1 MRGGVRSVNM
11 NDYFLKAFGRQSTI
25 SVKTQIAEEFTE
37 LFFKELATACAIN
50 MIANTIGKCEIRTF
64 VKGVPERGAEYYLW
78 NYEPNPN
85 ENSSD
90 FLQHFFSNLCYD
102 NEALIIE
109 VNGYLY
115 VADSFSRRKYSFYED
130 VFSNIVIGEL
140 TLQKPYKSSDVIY
153 MQLNNIDAR
162 QRLEGAYTSY
172 GKIVAK
178 AVRNMLRQGAQK
190 GILDIDAATA
200 QETKFKEKLQKLMD
214 ESFKPFFEAESAV
227 LPLTNGYT
235 YTDVTKQGAT
245 ATPADINE
253 RINYEFEMAGR
264 AWRIP
269 KALILGDVSEVE
281 KITKNFL
288 TFAID
293 PITEK
298 LGEEATRKRY
308 GEEQFCKGNYID
320 INTNCI
326 QHIDIFEQATNSDKL
341 LSSGLYCIDELR
353 TKLGDTAIGSDWSQR
368 HYITKNYAEAEK
380 MAHLGD
386 EEGGV
391 QSETAESALLLQAG
405 SWIGRPQI
413 IYLR

>member
-1 MRGGVRSVNM
+1 MDKVGMSE
-11 NDYFLKAFGRQSTI
+11 YFLKAFGKQSTI
-25 SVKTQIAEEFTE
+25 SVKTQIEEEFTE
-37 LFFKELATACAIN
+37 VFFKELATACAIN

-64 VKGVPERGAEYYLW
+64 VKGTPQKNEEYYLW

-90 FLQHFFSNLCYD
+90 FLQHFISNLCYD

-109 VNGYLY
+109 LNGYLY
-115 VADSFSRRKYSFYED
+115 VADSFNRRKYSFYED
-130 VFSNIVIGEL
+130 IFSNIVIADL
-140 TLQKPYKSSDVIY
+140 TLQRSYTSSEVIY

-162 QRLEGAYTSY
+162 QRLEGSYTSY
-172 GKIVAK
+172 GKTVAK
-178 AVRNMLRQGAQK
+178 AIRNMLRQGAQK
-190 GILDIDAATA
+190 GILDIDAQTSQKADFA
-200 QETKFKEKLQKLMD
+200 EKLSELMNNR
-214 ESFKPFFEAESAV
+214 FKPFYEAESAV
-227 LPLTNGYT
+227 LPLQNGYS

-245 ATPADINE
+245 ITPADLNE
-253 RINYEFEMAGR
+253 RINYQFEMAGR

-293 PITEK
+293 PVTTK
-298 LGEEATRKRY
+298 FGKEATRKRY
-308 GEEQFCKGNYID
+308 SSKDFRKGNYID
-320 INTNCI
+320 VNTNCI

-353 TKLGDTAIGSDWSQR
+353 IKLGDTAINKDWSQK

-386 EEGGV
+386 TEGGGK
-391 QSETAESALLLQAG
+391 E
-405 SWIGRPQI
+405 
-413 IYLR
+413 

>member
-1 MRGGVRSVNM
+1 MNM
-11 NDYFLKAFGRQSTI
+11 NDYFLKAFGGRQTTI
-25 SVKTQIAEEFTE
+25 NVKTKIEEEFTE
-37 LFFKELATACAIN
+37 VFFKELATACAIN

-64 VKGVPERGAEYYLW
+64 VKGQPVKSEEYYLW

-90 FLQHFFSNLCYD
+90 FMQHFISNLCYD

-109 VNGYLY
+109 LNGHLY

-130 VFSNIVIGEL
+130 IFSNITIEDL
-140 TLQKPYKSSDVIY
+140 TLQKSYTSSNVIY

-162 QRLEGAYTSY
+162 QRLEGSYTSY
-172 GKIVAK
+172 GKTVAK
-178 AVRNMLRQGAQK
+178 AVRNILRQGSQK
-190 GILDIDAATA
+190 GILNIDT
-200 QETKFKEKLQKLMD
+200 QTSQRPDFTTKLNELINNR
-214 ESFKPFFEAESAV
+214 FKPFYEAGSAV
-227 LPLTNGYT
+227 LPLQQGYT

-245 ATPADINE
+245 PTPADLNE

-293 PITEK
+293 PVTEK
-298 LGEEATRKRY
+298 FGEEATRKRY
-308 GEEQFCKGNYID
+308 GAEQFCDGNFID
-320 INTNCI
+320 VNTNCI

-353 TKLGDTAIGSDWSQR
+353 TKLGDTAIGSDWSQK

-386 EEGGV
+386 TEGGGT
-391 QSETAESALLLQAG
+391 E
-405 SWIGRPQI
+405 
-413 IYLR
+413 

>member
-1 MRGGVRSVNM
+1 MNM
-11 NDYFLKAFGRQSTI
+11 NDYFLKAFGKQTTI

-37 LFFKELATACAIN
+37 VFFKELATACAIN

-64 VKGVPERGAEYYLW
+64 VKGVPERGEEYYLW

-90 FLQHFFSNLCYD
+90 FLQHFISNLCYD
-102 NEALIIE
+102 NEALIIGL
-109 VNGYLY
+109 NGYLY

-130 VFSNIVIGEL
+130 VFSNIVIADL
-140 TLQKPYKSSDVIY
+140 TLQRSYTSSEVIY

-162 QRLEGAYTSY
+162 QRLEGSYTSY
-172 GKIVAK
+172 GKTVAK
-178 AVRNMLRQGAQK
+178 SVRNMLRQGSQK
-190 GILDIDAATA
+190 GILNIDTNTSQQKDFAT
-200 QETKFKEKLQKLMD
+200 KLNELIN
-214 ESFKPFFEAESAV
+214 ERFKPFFDAASAV
-227 LPLTNGYT
+227 LPLQSGYT
-235 YTDVTKQGAT
+235 YTDVTKQGGT

-269 KALILGDVSEVE
+269 KALILGDVVEVE

-298 LGEEATRKRY
+298 LGEEVTRKRY
-308 GEEQFCKGNYID
+308 DAKNFRKGNYID
-320 INTNCI
+320 VNTNCI

-353 TKLGDTAIGSDWSQR
+353 TKLGDTAINKDWSQK

-386 EEGGV
+386 TEGGGT
-391 QSETAESALLLQAG
+391 E
-405 SWIGRPQI
+405 
-413 IYLR
+413 

>member
-1 MRGGVRSVNM
+1 MLEYGYYNM
-11 NDYFLKAFGRQSTI
+11 DCMQGMK
-25 SVKTQIAEEFTE
+25 
-37 LFFKELATACAIN
+37 
-50 MIANTIGKCEIRTF
+50 
-64 VKGVPERGAEYYLW
+64 
-78 NYEPNPN
+78 
-85 ENSSD
+85 D
-90 FLQHFFSNLCYD
+90 F
-102 NEALIIE
+102 
-109 VNGYLY
+109 
-115 VADSFSRRKYSFYED
+115 
-130 VFSNIVIGEL
+130 
-140 TLQKPYKSSDVIY
+140 
-153 MQLNNIDAR
+153 
-162 QRLEGAYTSY
+162 TSY
-172 GKIVAK
+172 GQTVAK
-178 AVRNMLRQGAQK
+178 AVRNMLRQGSQK
-190 GILDIDAATA
+190 GILNIDANTS
-200 QETKFKEKLQKLMD
+200 QQKDFQEKLNELIT
-214 ESFKPFFEAESAV
+214 ERFKPFYEAGSAV
-227 LPLTNGYT
+227 LPLQNGYT
-235 YTDVTKQGAT
+235 YTDVTKQGTT

-308 GEEQFCKGNYID
+308 GAKQFCKGNYID

-353 TKLGDTAIGSDWSQR
+353 TKLGDTAIGSDWSQK

-386 EEGGV
+386 TEGGGT
-391 QSETAESALLLQAG
+391 E
-405 SWIGRPQI
+405 
-413 IYLR
+413 

>member
-1 MRGGVRSVNM
+1 MNM
-11 NDYFLKAFGRQSTI
+11 TEYFLKAFGRQSTI
-25 SVKTQIAEEFTE
+25 NVKTQLEEEFTE
-37 LFFKELATACAIN
+37 IFFKELATACAIN

-64 VKGVPERGAEYYLW
+64 VKGTPIKGAEYYLW

-90 FLQHFFSNLCYD
+90 FIQHFISNLCYD
-102 NEALIIE
+102 NEALIVE
-109 VNGYLY
+109 LNGRLY
-115 VADSFSRRKYSFYED
+115 VADSFSRRKYALYED
-130 VFSNIVIGEL
+130 IFTNITIEEL
-140 TLQKPYKSSDVIY
+140 TLQRSYTSGEVIY

-162 QRLEGAYTSY
+162 QRLEGSYTSY
-172 GKIVAK
+172 GQTVAK
-178 AVRNMLRQGAQK
+178 AIRNMLRQNAQK
-190 GILDIDAATA
+190 GILDIDAQTSQQQDFAT
-200 QETKFKEKLQKLMD
+200 KLNELIN
-214 ESFKPFFEAESAV
+214 ERFKPFYEAESAV
-227 LPLTNGYT
+227 LPLQQGYS
-235 YTDVTKQGAT
+235 YTDVSKAGA
-245 ATPADINE
+245 AETPANLNE

-308 GEEQFCKGNYID
+308 GAKQFCKGNFMD

-353 TKLGDTAIGSDWSQR
+353 TKLGDTAIGSDWSQK

-386 EEGGV
+386 TEGGGT
-391 QSETAESALLLQAG
+391 E
-405 SWIGRPQI
+405 
-413 IYLR
+413 

>member
-1 MRGGVRSVNM
+1 MNM
-11 NDYFLKAFGRQSTI
+11 NDYFLKAFGRQTTI
-25 SVKTQIAEEFTE
+25 NVKTQIEEEFTE
-37 LFFKELATACAIN
+37 VFFKELATACAIN

-64 VKGVPERGAEYYLW
+64 VKGQPVKGAEYYLW

-90 FLQHFFSNLCYD
+90 FMQHFISNLCYD

-109 VNGYLY
+109 LNGHLY

-130 VFSNIVIGEL
+130 IFSSITIADL
-140 TLQKPYKSSDVIY
+140 TIQKSYTSSDVIY

-162 QRLEGAYTSY
+162 QRLEGSYTSY
-172 GKIVAK
+172 GKTVAK
-178 AVRNMLRQGAQK
+178 AVRNILRQGSQK
-190 GILDIDAATA
+190 GILNIDAQTS
-200 QETKFKEKLQKLMD
+200 QQTDFTTKLD
-214 ESFKPFFEAESAV
+214 ELINNRFKPFFDAGSAV
-227 LPLTNGYT
+227 LPLQQGYT
-235 YTDVTKQGAT
+235 YTDVTKQGT
-245 ATPADINE
+245 TPTPADLNE

-264 AWRIP
+264 TWRIP
-269 KALILGDVSEVE
+269 KALMLGDVSEVE

-293 PITEK
+293 PVTEK
-298 LGEEATRKRY
+298 FGEEATRKRY
-308 GEEQFCKGNYID
+308 GAKQFCKGNFID
-320 INTNCI
+320 VNTNCI

-353 TKLGDTAIGSDWSQR
+353 TKLGDTAIGSDWSQK

-386 EEGGV
+386 TEGGGT
-391 QSETAESALLLQAG
+391 E
-405 SWIGRPQI
+405 
-413 IYLR
+413 

>member
-1 MRGGVRSVNM
+1 M
-11 NDYFLKAFGRQSTI
+11 
-25 SVKTQIAEEFTE
+25 
-37 LFFKELATACAIN
+37 
-50 MIANTIGKCEIRTF
+50 
-64 VKGVPERGAEYYLW
+64 P
-78 NYEPNPN
+78 
-85 ENSSD
+85 
-90 FLQHFFSNLCYD
+90 LQ
-102 NEALIIE
+102 
-109 VNGYLY
+109 
-115 VADSFSRRKYSFYED
+115 
-130 VFSNIVIGEL
+130 
-140 TLQKPYKSSDVIY
+140 
-153 MQLNNIDAR
+153 
-162 QRLEGAYTSY
+162 
-172 GKIVAK
+172 
-178 AVRNMLRQGAQK
+178 
-190 GILDIDAATA
+190 
-200 QETKFKEKLQKLMD
+200 
-214 ESFKPFFEAESAV
+214 
-227 LPLTNGYT
+227 NGYT
-235 YTDVTKQGAT
+235 YTDVTKQGTT

-308 GEEQFCKGNYID
+308 GAKQFCKGNYID

-353 TKLGDTAIGSDWSQR
+353 TKLGDTAIGSDWSQK

-386 EEGGV
+386 TEGGGT
-391 QSETAESALLLQAG
+391 E
-405 SWIGRPQI
+405 
-413 IYLR
+413 

>member
-1 MRGGVRSVNM
+1 MRGVRSVNM

-235 YTDVTKQGAT
+235 YTDVIKQGAT
-245 ATPADINE
+245 TTPADINE

-341 LSSGLYCIDELR
+341 LYSGLYCIDELR
-353 TKLGDTAIGSDWSQR
+353 TKLGDTAIGSDWSQE

-386 EEGGV
+386 EEGGC
-391 QSETAESALLLQAG
+391 TK
-405 SWIGRPQI
+405 
-413 IYLR
+413 

>member
-1 MRGGVRSVNM
+1 MNM
-11 NDYFLKAFGRQSTI
+11 TDYFLKAFGHQSTVN
-25 SVKTQIAEEFTE
+25 VKTRLEEEFTE
-37 LFFKELATACAIN
+37 VFFKELATACAIN

-64 VKGVPERGAEYYLW
+64 VRGTPEKRAEYYLW
-78 NYEPNPN
+78 NYEPNQN

-90 FLQHFFSNLCYD
+90 FMQHFISNLCYD
-102 NEALIIE
+102 NEALIVE
-109 VNGYLY
+109 VNGQLY
-115 VADSFSRRKYSFYED
+115 VADSFSRQKYTFRED
-130 VFSNIVIGEL
+130 LFKNITIKEL
-140 TLQKPYKSSDVIY
+140 TLQKTYRSSEVIY

-162 QRLEGAYTSY
+162 QRLEGSYTSY
-172 GKIVAK
+172 GKTVAR

-190 GILDIDAATA
+190 GILNIDTATTQSPDFA
-200 QETKFKEKLQKLMD
+200 EKLNELMN
-214 ESFKPFFEAESAV
+214 SRFKPFFDASSAV
-227 LPLTNGYT
+227 LPLQQGYS
-235 YTDVTKQGAT
+235 YTDITKQETT
-245 ATPADINE
+245 ATPADLNE

-269 KALILGDVSEVE
+269 KALILGDVVEVE

-298 LGEEATRKRY
+298 LGEEITRKRY
-308 GEEQFCKGNYID
+308 GADEFRKGNYTD

-353 TKLGDTAIGSDWSQR
+353 TKLGDTAIGESWSQK
-368 HYITKNYAEAEK
+368 HYITKNYAEAET

-386 EEGGV
+386 AKGG
-391 QSETAESALLLQAG
+391 ETE
-405 SWIGRPQI
+405 
-413 IYLR
+413 

>member
-1 MRGGVRSVNM
+1 MNM

-25 SVKTQIAEEFTE
+25 NVKTQIEEEFTE
-37 LFFKELATACAIN
+37 VFFKELATACAIN
-50 MIANTIGKCEIRTF
+50 MIANTVGKCEIRTF
-64 VKGVPERGAEYYLW
+64 VKGVPEQGEEYYLW

-109 VNGYLY
+109 LNGYLY

-130 VFSNIVIGEL
+130 IFSNIVIGDL
-140 TLQKPYKSSDVIY
+140 TLQKSYKSSDVIY

-162 QRLEGAYTSY
+162 QRLEGSYTTY
-172 GKIVAK
+172 GKTVAK

-190 GILDIDAATA
+190 GILNIDAQLSQATDF
-200 QETKFKEKLQKLMD
+200 TEKLKELMD
-214 ESFKPFFEAESAV
+214 NRFKPFYEAGSAV
-227 LPLTNGYT
+227 LPLTNGYS
-235 YTDVTKQGAT
+235 YTDVTKQVT
-245 ATPADINE
+245 TSTPADINE
-253 RINYEFEMAGR
+253 RINFEFEMAGR
-264 AWRIP
+264 TWRIP

-293 PITEK
+293 PVTEK
-298 LGEEATRKRY
+298 FGEEATRKRY
-308 GEEQFCKGNYID
+308 GVKEFRKGNYID
-320 INTNCI
+320 VNTNCI

-353 TKLGDTAIGSDWSQR
+353 TKLGDTAINTDWSR
-368 HYITKNYAEAEK
+368 KHYITKNYAEAEK

-386 EEGGV
+386 TEGGGT
-391 QSETAESALLLQAG
+391 E
-405 SWIGRPQI
+405 
-413 IYLR
+413 

>member
-1 MRGGVRSVNM
+1 MNM
-11 NDYFLKAFGRQSTI
+11 NDYFLKAFGRKSTI
-25 SVKTQIAEEFTE
+25 NVKTQIEEEFTE
-37 LFFKELATACAIN
+37 VFFKELATACAIN
-50 MIANTIGKCEIRTF
+50 MIANTVGKCEIRTF

-90 FLQHFFSNLCYD
+90 FLQHFISNLCYD

-109 VNGYLY
+109 LNGHLY

-130 VFSNIVIGEL
+130 VFSNITIGDL
-140 TLQKPYKSSDVIY
+140 TLQRSYTSSEVIY

-162 QRLEGAYTSY
+162 QRLEGSYTSY
-172 GKIVAK
+172 GKTVAK
-178 AVRNMLRQGAQK
+178 AVRNMLRQGSQK
-190 GILDIDAATA
+190 GILNIDTNTS
-200 QETKFKEKLQKLMD
+200 QKQDFQEKLNKLMT
-214 ESFKPFFEAESAV
+214 ERFKPFYEAESAV
-227 LPLTNGYT
+227 LPLQNGYT

-245 ATPADINE
+245 TTPADINE

-308 GEEQFCKGNYID
+308 GAKQFCKGNYID
-320 INTNCI
+320 VNTNCI

-353 TKLGDTAIGSDWSQR
+353 TKLGDTAIGSDWSQK

-386 EEGGV
+386 TEGGGT
-391 QSETAESALLLQAG
+391 E
-405 SWIGRPQI
+405 
-413 IYLR
+413 

>member
-1 MRGGVRSVNM
+1 MNM
-11 NDYFLKAFGRQSTI
+11 TDYFLKAFGRQSTI
-25 SVKTQIAEEFTE
+25 NVKTQIAEEFTE
-37 LFFKELATACAIN
+37 VFFKELATACAIN

-64 VKGVPERGAEYYLW
+64 VEGTPTRGAEYYLW
-78 NYEPNPN
+78 NYAPNPN

-90 FLQHFFSNLCYD
+90 FMQHFISNLCYE

-109 VNGYLY
+109 MNGYLY
-115 VADSFSRRKYSFYED
+115 VADSFNRRKYAFYED
-130 VFSNIVIGEL
+130 VFSNITVGDL
-140 TLQKPYKSSDVIY
+140 TLQRSYTSREVIY

-162 QRLEGAYTSY
+162 QRLEGSYTNY
-172 GKIVAK
+172 GKTIAK
-178 AVRNMLRQGAQK
+178 AVRNMLRQNTHK
-190 GILDIDAATA
+190 GILNIDAQTS
-200 QETKFKEKLQKLMD
+200 QRPDFNEKLKELMN
-214 ESFKPFFEAESAV
+214 ERFKPFYEGGNAV
-227 LPLTNGYT
+227 LPLTQGYT
-235 YTDVTKQGAT
+235 YTDVSTQGT
-245 ATPADINE
+245 SETPANLNE

-269 KALILGDVSEVE
+269 KALVLGDVVEVE

-298 LGEEATRKRY
+298 LGEETTRKRY
-308 GEEQFCKGNYID
+308 GEAEFCKGNYID

-353 TKLGDTAIGSDWSQR
+353 TKLGDTAIESDWSQK
-368 HYITKNYAEAEK
+368 HYITKNYAEAKK

-386 EEGGV
+386 TEGG
-391 QSETAESALLLQAG
+391 AEK
-405 SWIGRPQI
+405 
-413 IYLR
+413 